1 MPQVFLGLFRH
12 LRYILLLRVA
22 RPAHQSPKVG
32 AFLHDADP
40 LCEPVIHHAS
50 SRHITPCN
58 SRRKA
63 ADNPHTRCEFIS
75 LVLVPSPPWR

>member
-40 LCEPVIHHAS
+40 LCEPVIQHAS
-50 SRHITPCN
+50 SRHTTPLIHDV
-58 SRRKA
+58 RQPTVLIHDA
-63 ADNPHTRCEFIS
+63 S
-75 LVLVPSPPWR
+75 LSHPS